1 MSFIFARF
9 WCTALSGVVTF
20 GVRVLFKAIFLQ
32 LGVVLVAVVL
42 GGWWADARG
51 AISALIGGVS
61 YLVPNLLFVV
71 RLKLSTASGQAS
83 AMTFFA
89 GEFFKVAAT
98 IGILIVA
105 QKFYDV
111 HWLYMLI
118 GLFAALQA
126 NLFAFLLKT

>member
-1 MSFIFARF
+1 M
-9 WCTALSGVVTF
+9 
-20 GVRVLFKAIFLQ
+20 FKAVILQ
-32 LGVVLVAVVL
+32 LGVVLAAVVL
-42 GGWWADARG
+42 GYWMADARG
-51 AISALIGGVS
+51 AISALLGGVS

-71 RLKLSTASGQAS
+71 RLKISAAAGRAS

-98 IGILIVA
+98 VGILIVA
-105 QKFYDV
+105 QKFFDV
-111 HWLYMLI
+111 HWLYLLI